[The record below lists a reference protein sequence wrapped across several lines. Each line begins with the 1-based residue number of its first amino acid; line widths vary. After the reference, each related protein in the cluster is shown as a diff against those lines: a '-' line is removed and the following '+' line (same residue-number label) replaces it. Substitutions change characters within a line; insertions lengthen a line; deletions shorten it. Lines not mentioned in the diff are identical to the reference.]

1 MNKDNLKVDFAEI
14 FDAAEMDDIYN
25 VAERRRHSLGANDV
39 RLGSRV
45 MVEFTIAIWRKKPER
60 SGCTYISLDQR
71 GAIGACEGQCFGGVP
86 VAKEETE
93 DGQMKGGKKGRRQE
107 KSKCIVVSE
116 LKCTVF
122 PRSEHVKMR

>member
-1 MNKDNLKVDFAEI
+1 M
-14 FDAAEMDDIYN
+14 
-25 VAERRRHSLGANDV
+25 
-39 RLGSRV
+39 
-45 MVEFTIAIWRKKPER
+45 
-60 SGCTYISLDQR
+60 YISLDQR

-107 KSKCIVVSE
+107 KSKCIVVGE

-122 PRSEHVKMR
+122 RSIRTREDAVIVEYIRRGGPPPRDSGAVRPNGRRKR